1 MTAPTGPRVCILK
14 ADGTNCE
21 VETATAFEMVGAR
34 PEIVPMNRLRS
45 GERRL
50 ADYDILVAPG
60 GFAYGDDIAAGKVLA
75 VELMQRL
82 ADDMAAF
89 AASAKPIVGICNGF
103 QVLVRTGLLPFGEPG
118 VMSATLAQNAVGRF
132 ECRWVDL
139 VVEPH
144 TVSPLAAALPQRLEL
159 PLAHA
164 EGRFFT
170 DAATLDRLEAGRQV
184 VLRYADRSGRPT
196 ADYPANPNGALG
208 AIAGLTDPTGRIF
221 GLMPHP
227 ERYVR
232 RFHHPDWR
240 RRPADEAPHGLA
252 FFTRIVALA

>member
-1 MTAPTGPRVCILK
+1 MSRTASPRICILK

-21 VETATAFEMVGAR
+21 VETATAFDLVGAR

-50 ADYDILVAPG
+50 ADYDVLVAPG
-60 GFAYGDDIAAGKVLA
+60 GFSYGDDVAAGKVMA

-82 ADDMAAF
+82 ADDMAEF
-89 AASAKPIVGICNGF
+89 AAAAKPIIGICNGF
-103 QVLVRTGLLPFGEPG
+103 QVLVRTGLLPFNQPG
-118 VMSATLAQNAVGRF
+118 IMSATLAQNAVGRF

-139 VVEPH
+139 VVEAA
-144 TVSPLAAALPQRLEL
+144 TVSQLAAALPSHLQL

-164 EGRFFT
+164 EGRFFAD
-170 DAATLDRLEAGRQV
+170 DAVLARIEAAHQV
-184 VLRYADRSGRPT
+184 VLRYADRDGRPT
-196 ADYPANPNGALG
+196 AAYPANPNGALG
-208 AIAGLTDPTGRIF
+208 AIAGLSDPSGRIF

-227 ERYVR
+227 ERFVR

-240 RRPADEAPHGLA
+240 RRPADERPHGLA
-252 FFTRIVALA
+252 FFERIVALA